1 MRIVIVFLTLF
12 YYAAN
17 AQKFITISGTVIDA
31 ETNESLSSASITV
44 KNKPIGTIA
53 NTEGKFTVH
62 LPSKLKTDT
71 LYISMI
77 GYFSLQVPIASV
89 SGELTVKLKPS
100 VQYLQEVVVSDSLT
114 TKAILKRVHERIR
127 SNYSFKPFSLTGF
140 YREVQ
145 KADSTYVSLLEASA
159 IVYSDG
165 YKSQRHE
172 KLKVDQLRKSLTY
185 NHPLATFW
193 NETNLLWALL
203 GQNFIKYESKGL
215 IKHKKAYRKE
225 NIFIDGIQVYVI
237 AVDIEGWFWPTVL
250 YVRCDNFAVIRMQ
263 EVFDHSIDGE
273 NVWKVYGNPLVESHA
288 QTKFLEVDFKEYQ
301 GKYYPGNYAM
311 KFYTFYKDALTS
323 KKLLEFTMEQQFA
336 VTNINIQD
344 PVEIKEGLRK
354 EDNLQK
360 LPLPYDSSFWKNYNL
375 VQDTPLDSAIQ
386 RSLERRMKMKTD
398 SIKN

>member
-1 MRIVIVFLTLF
+1 MIKTLIVSLTMF
-12 YYAAN
+12 CSAAN
-17 AQKFITISGTVIDA
+17 AQDFITISGTVTDA
-31 ETNESLSSASITV
+31 ETQEPLSSASITV
-44 KNKPIGTIA
+44 KNKSVGTIA
-53 NTEGKFTVH
+53 NTEGKFTIH
-62 LPSKLKTDT
+62 LPSELKADT

-77 GYFSLQVPIASV
+77 GYHSLQVPVASV
-89 SGELTVKLKPS
+89 RGELTIKLKPS
-100 VQYLQEVVVSDSLT
+100 VQYLQEVVVSDSLST
-114 TKAILKRVHERIR
+114 EAILKRVHERIR
-127 SNYSFKPFSLTGF
+127 SNYSFKSFSLTGF

-159 IVYSDG
+159 TVYSDG
-165 YKSQRHE
+165 YKNQRHE

-193 NETNLLWALL
+193 NETNLLWSLL
-203 GQNFIKYESKGL
+203 GQNFMKYESSHL

-237 AVDIEGWFWPTVL
+237 AIDIEGWFWPTIL

-263 EVFDHSIDGE
+263 EVFDHSVDGE
-273 NVWKVYGNPLVESHA
+273 NVWKVFRNPLVESHA

-311 KFYTFYKDALTS
+311 KFYTFYKDALTG
-323 KKLLEFTMEQQFA
+323 KKLLEFSMEQQFA
-336 VTNINIQD
+336 VTDINIQD
-344 PVEIKEGLRK
+344 PVDVKDGLGK

-360 LPLPYDSSFWKNYNL
+360 LLLPYDSSFWKNYNV

-386 RSLERRMKMKTD
+386 RGLEQRMN

>member
-1 MRIVIVFLTLF
+1 MIKTLIVSLTMF
-12 YYAAN
+12 CSAAN
-17 AQKFITISGTVIDA
+17 AQDFITISGTITDA
-31 ETNESLSSASITV
+31 ETQEPLSSSSITV
-44 KNKPIGTIA
+44 KNRSVGTIA
-53 NTEGKFTVH
+53 NTEGKFTIH
-62 LPSKLKTDT
+62 LPSELKADT

-77 GYFSLQVPIASV
+77 GNHSLQVPVASV
-89 SGELTVKLKPS
+89 RGELTIKLKPS
-100 VQYLQEVVVSDSLT
+100 VQYLQEVVVSDSLST
-114 TKAILKRVHERIR
+114 EAILKRVHERIR

-159 IVYSDG
+159 TVYSDG
-165 YKSQRHE
+165 YKNQRHE

-193 NETNLLWALL
+193 NETNLLWSLL
-203 GQNFIKYESKGL
+203 GQNFMKYESSHL

-237 AVDIEGWFWPTVL
+237 AIDIEGWFWPTIL

-263 EVFDHSIDGE
+263 EVFDHSVDGE
-273 NVWKVYGNPLVESHA
+273 NVWKVFRNPLVESHA

-311 KFYTFYKDALTS
+311 KFYTFYKDALTG
-323 KKLLEFTMEQQFA
+323 KKLLEFSMEQQFA
-336 VTNINIQD
+336 VTDINIQD
-344 PVEIKEGLRK
+344 PVDVKDGLGK

-360 LPLPYDSSFWKNYNL
+360 LLLPYDSSFWKNYNV

-386 RSLERRMKMKTD
+386 RGLERRIN